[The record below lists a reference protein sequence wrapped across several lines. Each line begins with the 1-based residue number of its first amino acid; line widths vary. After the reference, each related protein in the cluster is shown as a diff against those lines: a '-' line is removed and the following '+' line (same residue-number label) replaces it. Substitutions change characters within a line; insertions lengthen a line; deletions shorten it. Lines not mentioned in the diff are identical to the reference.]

1 MNVPMEWST
10 RGLCNRDASQ
20 AFELTERL
28 LAQVDRRLPRAVACR
43 VAVERSHGS
52 HEGGHGHEVEGPV
65 HVRVEVT
72 IPQRPPIVAVRHADE
87 GWPGEGVVS
96 AVHEAF
102 RRIHAQ
108 LDSVVQRKPS
118 RRHGS
123 VRGMWLVR

>member
-28 LAQVDRRLPRAVACR
+28 LAQMDRRLPRAVACR
-43 VAVERSHGS
+43 VAVERKHG
-52 HEGGHGHEVEGPV
+52 GGHGHEVEGPV

-72 IPQRPPIVAVRHADE
+72 MSPRPSVVAVRHANE

-108 LDSVVQRKPS
+108 LDEDTAQRKSPRS
-118 RRHGS
+118 RGRS
-123 VRGMWLVR
+123 AVRAPWLQR

>member
-20 AFELTERL
+20 AFQLAVHL
-28 LAQVDRRLPRAVACR
+28 LEKVDRRVPRAAACR
-43 VAVERSHGS
+43 VVVARDHGAR
-52 HEGGHGHEVEGPV
+52 GHELEGPV

-72 IPQRPPIVAVRHADE
+72 VPSRPPVLAVRHADE

-102 RRIHAQ
+102 RRVLAQ
-108 LDSVVQRKPS
+108 LDGPS
-118 RRHGS
+118 HHRPPRRHGS
-123 VRGMWLVR
+123 DRRPLWLPR

>member
-10 RGLCNRDASQ
+10 RGLSNRDASQ
-20 AFELTERL
+20 AFQLVVHL
-28 LAQVDRRLPRAVACR
+28 LEKIDRRVPRAMACR
-43 VAVERSHGS
+43 VAVARDHAS
-52 HEGGHGHEVEGPV
+52 HGHELEGPV

-72 IPQRPPIVAVRHADE
+72 VPSRPPLVAVRHADE

-96 AVHEAF
+96 AMHEAF

-108 LDSVVQRKPS
+108 LDGLRRGTEP

-123 VRGMWLVR
+123 DRRPLWVTR

>member
-20 AFELTERL
+20 AFQLAVHL
-28 LAQVDRRLPRAVACR
+28 LEKVDRRVPRAMACR
-43 VAVERSHGS
+43 VAVVRDHGAR
-52 HEGGHGHEVEGPV
+52 GHELEGPV

-72 IPQRPPIVAVRHADE
+72 VPSRPPVVAVRHADE

-96 AVHEAF
+96 ALHEAF
-102 RRIHAQ
+102 RRLHAQ
-108 LDSVVQRKPS
+108 LDGLFEHRPL

-123 VRGMWLVR
+123 DRRPLWLTR